1 MRACSPKPNKKEW
14 ILHCC
19 SASHIFSGVTEHHD
33 RSSRKLLAPICNQHA
48 FTHIL
53 IRERSAH
60 TLRDILLTS
69 TINYF
74 SCGGGKQMLTKLLTR
89 THPTNNWAC
98 HLESLGARAST
109 VPCSD
114 RCLSALWGQLWASST
129 LWPWGLLAPVLLTVP
144 WPQPWPPSDPLIAAP
159 VSWQPAWSSATRLS
173 RGFNKGRQRSL
184 LGEEQWILTTFRA
197 GAPTLQFSFS
207 LKCLTL
213 AAMN

>member
-74 SCGGGKQMLTKLLTR
+74 SCGGGKQMLTKLLTG

-98 HLESLGARAST
+98 HLESLGARAPT

-129 LWPWGLLAPVLLTVP
+129 TPALG
-144 WPQPWPPSDPLIAAP
+144 AACP
-159 VSWQPAWSSATRLS
+159 CAAHSAVTTAMTTLWSSDRCTGELTACMELS
-173 RGFNKGRQRSL
+173 HETFTGLQQRTSAFTPGGRTMDPNYVQS
-184 LGEEQWILTTFRA
+184 WSTNPSI
-197 GAPTLQFSFS
+197 
-207 LKCLTL
+207 
-213 AAMN
+213 